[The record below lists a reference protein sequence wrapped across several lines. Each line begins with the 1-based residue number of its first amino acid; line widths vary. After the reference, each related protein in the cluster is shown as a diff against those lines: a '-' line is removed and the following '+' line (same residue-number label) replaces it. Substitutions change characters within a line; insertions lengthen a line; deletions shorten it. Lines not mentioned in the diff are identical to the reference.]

1 MSKVRWGDKSAGRGA
16 ELGEG
21 RRGWTGS
28 AGMVVWRVERGG
40 LGVGLLGLGGV
51 LVWIVAG
58 SSVYLR
64 ERRRELVWQTES

>member
-1 MSKVRWGDKSAGRGA
+1 
-16 ELGEG
+16 
-21 RRGWTGS
+21 
-28 AGMVVWRVERGG
+28 MVVWRVERGG